1 MKFESCKCCEDS
13 ICESV
18 LFIVDEDD
26 DGDENDDDVI
36 GAVVGGRDVV
46 VDGNDVKDSVAFSF
60 FTRGFSEKKE
70 EIHHNISS

>member
-26 DGDENDDDVI
+26 DGDDDVI
-36 GAVVGGRDVV
+36 DAVVGGRDVV
-46 VDGNDVKDSVAFSF
+46 VDSNDVTDSVAFSF
-60 FTRGFSEKKE
+60 FTRCFSEKSKKY
-70 EIHHNISS
+70 ITYLAN

>member
-26 DGDENDDDVI
+26 DGDDDVI
-36 GAVVGGRDVV
+36 DAVVGGRDVV
-46 VDGNDVKDSVAFSF
+46 VDSNDVTDSVAFSF
-60 FTRGFSEKKE
+60 FTRCFSEKK
-70 EIHHNISS
+70 

>member
-26 DGDENDDDVI
+26 DGDDDVI
-36 GAVVGGRDVV
+36 DGVVGDRDVV
-46 VDGNDVKDSVAFSF
+46 VDSNDVTDSVAFSF
-60 FTRGFSEKKE
+60 FTRCFSEKSKKY
-70 EIHHNISS
+70 ITYLAN

>member
-26 DGDENDDDVI
+26 DGDDDVI
-36 GAVVGGRDVV
+36 DAVVGGLDVV
-46 VDGNDVKDSVAFSF
+46 VDSNDVTDSVAFSF
-60 FTRGFSEKKE
+60 FTRCFSEKK
-70 EIHHNISS
+70 

>member
-26 DGDENDDDVI
+26 DGDDDVI
-36 GAVVGGRDVV
+36 DGVVGGRDVV
-46 VDGNDVKDSVAFSF
+46 VDSNDVTDSVAFSF
-60 FTRGFSEKKE
+60 FTRCFSEKSKKY
-70 EIHHNISS
+70 ITYLAN

>member
-26 DGDENDDDVI
+26 DGDDGDDDVI
-36 GAVVGGRDVV
+36 DGVVGGRDVV
-46 VDGNDVKDSVAFSF
+46 VDSNDVTDSVAFSF
-60 FTRGFSEKKE
+60 FTRCFSEKKVR
-70 EIHHNISS
+70 NT

>member
-26 DGDENDDDVI
+26 DGDDDVI
-36 GAVVGGRDVV
+36 DGVVGGRDVV
-46 VDGNDVKDSVAFSF
+46 VDSNDVTDSVAFSF
-60 FTRGFSEKKE
+60 FTRCFSEKK
-70 EIHHNISS
+70 

>member
-26 DGDENDDDVI
+26 DGDDDVI
-36 GAVVGGRDVV
+36 DGVGGRDVV
-46 VDGNDVKDSVAFSF
+46 VDSNDVTDSVAFSF
-60 FTRGFSEKKE
+60 FTRCFSEKK
-70 EIHHNISS
+70 